1 MTKTRKRNSR
11 KKRGGEKSLY
21 ERMKEKEREEEQQPD
36 VKRFKEWEAYW
47 DKLLNPRTGKYR
59 GEQFY
64 PNEEDKKQIVIAE
77 KRCAPTSFAECA
89 QTQYSGM
96 PLWKQYRFTRERQFM
111 ENRRGDKKERPN
123 TPRDPNIPVQW
134 WEKPAGAFGSGVD
147 AAPTTEQKPKA
158 SVKCKSPAFLTDKEK
173 EECGKFDPPQQQK
186 PRGQAPVKC
195 KSPAFLTDKE
205 KEECATFVGGRRKR
219 KTKKRRKKTKK
230 RRKKTKKRRRKNKRK
245 TKKRR

>member
-11 KKRGGEKSLY
+11 KKRGASMSY
-21 ERMKEKEREEEQQPD
+21 MERRQKEKEEEEKHPD
-36 VKRFKEWEAYW
+36 VKRFMAWKAYW
-47 DKLLNPRTGKYR
+47 SKLLGPRVR
-59 GEQFY
+59 GTLSFK
-64 PNEEDKKQIVIAE
+64 PNKEDMKQIVIAE
-77 KRCAPTSFAECA
+77 KRCDGTRASKKKGECGM
-89 QTQYSGM
+89 TQYDGN
-96 PLWKQYRFTRERQFM
+96 PLWRIYYLEM
-111 ENRRGDKKERPN
+111 EKFKRGIKERPN

-134 WEKPAGAFGSGVD
+134 WEKPAGAFGSATD
-147 AAPTTEQKPKA
+147 TAPATEQKSKA

-230 RRKKTKKRRRKNKRK
+230 RRRKTKKRRRKNKRK
-245 TKKRR
+245 TKRRR

>member
-47 DKLLNPRTGKYR
+47 GKLLNPRTGKYR

-173 EECGKFDPPQQQK
+173 EEC
-186 PRGQAPVKC
+186 
-195 KSPAFLTDKE
+195 
-205 KEECATFVGGRRKR
+205 ATFVGGRRKR

-245 TKKRR
+245 TKRRR